1 MGARELTLLGQNVN
15 AYHGEGPGGRE
26 WGLGDLVRALAEIPG
41 LERIRYTTS
50 HPRDV
55 DERLI
60 AAHRDVPQLMP
71 FLHLPVQSG
80 SDHVLAAMN
89 RRHTAADYQRIV
101 ERLRAARPDLALS
114 TDLIVGFPGES
125 DDDFRAT
132 IDLVSEIGFAQAFSF
147 KYSPRPGTPA
157 ASAADQVADAVKVER
172 LAALQTLLARQ
183 QREFNAAC
191 VGRVLPVLLEKAGA
205 APGPAGRPQP
215 LPAECPSRRCRRSGW
230 RCCPGPDIGCRSKQP
245 LRDGCGMTAPPSG
258 IIAAEPAEGRT
269 QLEFD
274 DNLLLPPLYGERD
287 QHLDRIER
295 QLGVSV
301 VTRGNR
307 LAISGPPSATEA
319 AQLALSRLYDRLKHG
334 QEIDLPAVEAA
345 IRLAEAEIADRSLSL
360 WHEDAAFRTRKRR
373 IAARSPGQ
381 AAYIKALRESDLVF
395 GLGPAG
401 TGKTYLAVA
410 AAVDLLMTGRVERII
425 LSRPA
430 VEAGERLGF
439 LPGDLRDKVDPYL
452 RPIFDALND
461 MLPADQLARRLGT
474 GEIEVAPI
482 AFMRGRT
489 LARAFV
495 ILDEAQ
501 NTTPVQIKMFLTRL
515 GEGSRMVVTGD
526 PSQVDLPPGTRSGLA
541 EALETLQ
548 SVDGI
553 SIVRFSDRDVV
564 RHEFVARIVRA
575 YEARERAARAVEP

>member
-1 MGARELTLLGQNVN
+1 
-15 AYHGEGPGGRE
+15 
-26 WGLGDLVRALAEIPG
+26 
-41 LERIRYTTS
+41 
-50 HPRDV
+50 
-55 DERLI
+55 
-60 AAHRDVPQLMP
+60 
-71 FLHLPVQSG
+71 
-80 SDHVLAAMN
+80 
-89 RRHTAADYQRIV
+89 
-101 ERLRAARPDLALS
+101 
-114 TDLIVGFPGES
+114 
-125 DDDFRAT
+125 
-132 IDLVSEIGFAQAFSF
+132 
-147 KYSPRPGTPA
+147 
-157 ASAADQVADAVKVER
+157 
-172 LAALQTLLARQ
+172 
-183 QREFNAAC
+183 
-191 VGRVLPVLLEKAGA
+191 
-205 APGPAGRPQP
+205 
-215 LPAECPSRRCRRSGW
+215 
-230 RCCPGPDIGCRSKQP
+230 
-245 LRDGCGMTAPPSG
+245 MTALRPE
-258 IIAAEPAEGRT
+258 IIGGAPAEGRT

-274 DNLLLPPLYGERD
+274 DNLLLPSLYGERD

-295 QLGVSV
+295 QLGVSL

-307 LAISGPPSATEA
+307 LAIAGPPSATEA
-319 AQLALSRLYDRLKHG
+319 ARLALLRLYDRLKHG

-360 WHEDAAFRTRKRR
+360 WQEDAAFRTRKRR

-381 AAYIKALRESDLVF
+381 PAYIKALRENELVF

-452 RPIFDALND
+452 RPLFDALND
-461 MLPADQLARRLGT
+461 MLPPEQLARRLGT
-474 GEIEVAPI
+474 GEIEVAPL

-501 NTTPVQIKMFLTRL
+501 NTTPVQMKMFLTRL

-526 PSQVDLPPGTRSGLA
+526 PSQVDLPPGSRSGLA
-541 EALETLQ
+541 EALETLAE
-548 SVDGI
+548 VEGVA
-553 SIVRFSDRDVV
+553 IVRFTDRDVV

-575 YEARERAARAVEP
+575 YEARERAARSEAR